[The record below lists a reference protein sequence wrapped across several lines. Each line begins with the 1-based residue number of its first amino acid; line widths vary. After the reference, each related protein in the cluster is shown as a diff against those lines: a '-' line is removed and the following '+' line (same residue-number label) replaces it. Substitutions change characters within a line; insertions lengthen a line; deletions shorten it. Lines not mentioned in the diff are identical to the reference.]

1 MSPLKH
7 FVLVQ
12 IKMKK
17 RKWGRLPL
25 SVKMD
30 KTIYKCLDFC
40 QTLAMSNQK
49 SFSISL
55 LVMTISTSATRN
67 WWEVIGSMI
76 ILYQTWTKSLKK
88 WLTLLGIIHVINVNL
103 NLALRECWGNTLG
116 ESIKSH
122 RWMDPVMLSW

>member
-30 KTIYKCLDFC
+30 KTIYKCLEFC

-49 SFSISL
+49 IIFHLSIGNDNFNFSHK
-55 LVMTISTSATRN
+55 
-67 WWEVIGSMI
+67 EVIGSMI

-103 NLALRECWGNTLG
+103 NLDLRECWGSTLW